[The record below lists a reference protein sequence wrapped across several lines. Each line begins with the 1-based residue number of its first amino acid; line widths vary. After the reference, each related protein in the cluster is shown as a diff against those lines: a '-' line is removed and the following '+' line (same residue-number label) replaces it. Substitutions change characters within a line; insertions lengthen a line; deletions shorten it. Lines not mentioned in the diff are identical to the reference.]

1 MIDLVCVLA
10 LRELPIEQRHIFV
23 RLVLQHLC
31 ICVSFV
37 IHLTLYLFCIYS
49 NKHVNFHLNAFS
61 TTSFILWRFSHRVE
75 LSNLVGG
82 AWIMYC
88 GSFIVYHCE
97 LFSRLFS
104 GNCFFNFSAPLVMA
118 CERVNELFDF
128 FCKPYVALNG
138 LNLSTVN

>member
-31 ICVSFV
+31 ILYLFCVSFV

-61 TTSFILWRFSHRVE
+61 TTSFIL
-75 LSNLVGG
+75 
-82 AWIMYC
+82 
-88 GSFIVYHCE
+88 
-97 LFSRLFS
+97 
-104 GNCFFNFSAPLVMA
+104 
-118 CERVNELFDF
+118 
-128 FCKPYVALNG
+128 
-138 LNLSTVN
+138 